1 MISHST
7 QEPQCSGGQPCEA
20 CAARNSLCDYD
31 VSSDQRRKI
40 ANQRNVQ
47 ELAQAS
53 HDLHHY
59 QQLVGGIIAIFKAG
73 SRQSMNDFAHLVGTD
88 ADISSLSAFV
98 RNEVRST
105 QSLQRAFENIDFHI
119 DGPSD
124 LPSPA
129 QLLSRMEA
137 FTGSD
142 SGSTSNYN
150 TNDSASNYNTNGS
163 TSSHSTNG
171 ITSNGQ

>member
-1 MISHST
+1 
-7 QEPQCSGGQPCEA
+7 
-20 CAARNSLCDYD
+20 
-31 VSSDQRRKI
+31 
-40 ANQRNVQ
+40 
-47 ELAQAS
+47 
-53 HDLHHY
+53 
-59 QQLVGGIIAIFKAG
+59 
-73 SRQSMNDFAHLVGTD
+73 MNDLVHLVGTD
-88 ADISSLSAFV
+88 ADMSSLAAFV
-98 RNEVRST
+98 RNEVRSA

-124 LPSPA
+124 LPSPT

-163 TSSHSTNG
+163 TSNYSTSGN
-171 ITSNGQ
+171 ISNSR